1 MKAIEIRNKY
11 LDFFKRH
18 GHAVIPSAPLIPE
31 NDPSVLFTT
40 AGMQPLV
47 PYLLGEKHPEGTR
60 LTDFQKCLRTNDI
73 DEVGDNRH
81 LTYFEMLGNWSLG
94 DYFKEESIAMSFEF
108 LTKELGIPVE
118 KLSVTCFAG
127 DEDCQRDEVTA
138 SCWRKAG
145 IPEDRIY
152 YFGKDDN
159 WWIAGEEGPCGP
171 DTEMFYDTGKP
182 KCSENCNPSC
192 GCGKYVEIWNNV
204 FMEFFKT
211 KDGKY
216 TKLKQHNVDTGLG
229 LERMT
234 MLLQGKETP
243 FDTELF
249 KPVMDK
255 LQELAGENDSIE
267 SRRIVSE
274 HLRSS
279 MMIIQDGGLPS
290 NVDRGY
296 ILRRLIRRMVRHLR
310 KLQINLNELGELI
323 DLNIDTLKEMYP
335 ELHQNS
341 NKIKSVIIEEKDKF
355 EKTLERGEREF
366 NKIVNRMKNDGKD
379 TISGQDLFTLYE
391 TYGFPP
397 EVTQDLAR
405 EAGLKVDTTEFDKL
419 FKEHQEK
426 SRMGSEQ
433 KFKGGLAGTGG
444 QEVRYHTATH
454 LLNAALKVI
463 LGKDVHQ
470 KGSNITPERM
480 RFDFSCDHK
489 LTDDEKKKVED
500 LVNEWI
506 AQGLDVKCEEMKKDD
521 AIKSGAEC
529 MFIEKYPDIVTVYSI
544 GNDKETVSKELCGG
558 PHVKNTSEL
567 GHFKIKKEEA
577 SSAGVRR
584 IKAILE

>member
-18 GHAVIPSAPLIPE
+18 EHAVIPRAPLIPE

-138 SCWRKAG
+138 SCWKKAG

-267 SRRIVSE
+267 SRRIVAE
-274 HLRSS
+274 HLRAS

-310 KLQINLNELGELI
+310 KLQINLNELEELI

-366 NKIVNRMKNDGKD
+366 NKIVNRMKNEGQD

-433 KFKGGLAGTGG
+433 KFKGGLAGTGE

-489 LTDDEKKKVED
+489 LTDEEKKKVED

-506 AQGLDVKCEEMKKDD
+506 SRGLDVKCEEMKKDD